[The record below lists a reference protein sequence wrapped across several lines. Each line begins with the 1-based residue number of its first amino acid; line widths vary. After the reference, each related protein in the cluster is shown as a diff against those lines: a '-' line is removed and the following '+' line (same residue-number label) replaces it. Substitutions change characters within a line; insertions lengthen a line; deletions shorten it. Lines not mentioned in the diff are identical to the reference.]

1 MNNQPRGLAVR
12 FLLGVLALWLAGAPV
27 AQAAATAAEPAVLTV
42 IALNAFVRATPDNN
56 GAVMGA
62 VFKGDQVTVLGRN
75 VQSSWLLVEL
85 PKFGSN
91 TWVAA
96 IIGKLSVDVATVPVV
111 ASPAGAVA
119 PAAAAPAKA
128 GNPAVQEAK
137 IAQSAIFL
145 RAAPATDSKRVQLMA
160 KGASVTAV
168 GRSAD
173 NLWIQVTTKSSKDL
187 LWVLARFVELPG
199 VVTALPL
206 IGPAKVAV
214 AATPAAAATAAAAAT
229 PAAAVAA
236 APAATAAAPVAVAP
250 KVIRSGSFELGGQV
264 ASFAYPDLMRQ
275 TGMTWVKRQVRW
287 APGVGAAGQAGV
299 VTDAHS
305 KGFKVLLSVLG
316 DPQHTAPAYFAE
328 FASFVGALAALGADG
343 IEVWNEMN
351 LPREWLA
358 GTISPVAYTEMLR
371 QAYGAIKA
379 ANANTLVVSGA
390 PAPTGYFGGC
400 GLQGCDDA
408 PFIAGMLAAGGL
420 NYIDCIGVHYNEGI
434 MPPAATSGDP
444 RGSSGHYTR
453 YYQGMVNQYR
463 AASGQSRP
471 LCFTEIGY
479 LSGQEWGTVP
489 GAFLWRA
496 PYNNTVAEHAQY
508 LADAVRLARRQG
520 NVRLMIIFNV
530 DFTYWADDP
539 QAGFAMVRPTG
550 DCPACTAV
558 QQAMAGG

>member
-1 MNNQPRGLAVR
+1 MNNQPRGLAIKI
-12 FLLGVLALWLAGAPV
+12 LLGVLALWLAGAPV
-27 AQAAATAAEPAVLTV
+27 AQAAASAAEPAVLTV
-42 IALNAFVRATPDNN
+42 IAISAFVRATPDNN
-56 GAVMGA
+56 GEVMGA
-62 VFKGDQVTVLGRN
+62 VFKGNQVTVLGRN
-75 VQSSWLLVEL
+75 VQSSWLLVDL
-85 PKFGSN
+85 PKFGTK

-96 IIGKLSVDVATVPVV
+96 IIGTLSVDVATVPVV
-111 ASPAGAVA
+111 ASPASGAVA
-119 PAAAAPAKA
+119 GAAAPAKV
-128 GNPAVQEAK
+128 GNPAVQDAK
-137 IAQSAIFL
+137 IAQSAIYL
-145 RAAPATDSKRVQLMA
+145 RSAPATDSQRVKLLA
-160 KGASVTAV
+160 KGAPVTAV

-173 NLWIQVTTKSSKDL
+173 SLWIQVTTKGSKDL
-187 LWVLARFVELPG
+187 LWVLARFVELPRA
-199 VVTALPL
+199 VTGLPQV
-206 IGPAKVAV
+206 GKAAVAV
-214 AATPAAAATAAAAAT
+214 AATPPAAAT
-229 PAAAVAA
+229 PAAVVAA
-236 APAATAAAPVAVAP
+236 APAATAAAPAAAAP
-250 KVIRSGSFELGGQV
+250 APVKIRSGSFELGGQV

-287 APGVGAAGQAGV
+287 APGAGAAGHAGT

-316 DPQHTAPAYFAE
+316 DPQHTAPAYYAE
-328 FASFVGALAALGADG
+328 YASFVGALAAFGADG

-371 QAYGAIKA
+371 QAHGAIKA

-390 PAPTGYFGGC
+390 PSPTGYFGGC
-400 GLQGCDDA
+400 STQGCDDA
-408 PFIAGMLAAGGL
+408 PYIAGMLAAGGL
-420 NYIDCIGVHYNEGI
+420 NYVDCIGVHYNEGI

-479 LSGQEWGTVP
+479 LSGQEWGMVP

>member
-1 MNNQPRGLAVR
+1 MNNQPRGLAIKIII
-12 FLLGVLALWLAGAPV
+12 GGLALWLAGAPV
-27 AQAAATAAEPAVLTV
+27 AQAAATAARAASEPAVLTV
-42 IALNAFVRATPDNN
+42 IAASAFVRATPDNK

-62 VFKGDQVTVLGRN
+62 VFKGNQITVLGRN
-75 VQSSWLLVEL
+75 LQSSWLLVDT
-85 PKFGSN
+85 PKFGTN

-96 IIGKLSVDVATVPVV
+96 IIGTLSVDVATVPVV
-111 ASPAGAVA
+111 ASAISVGSVP
-119 PAAAAPAKA
+119 AAAPAKEA
-128 GNPAVQEAK
+128 STAVQEGK
-137 IAQSAIFL
+137 IAQPAIFL

-160 KGASVTAV
+160 KDAIVTAV

-173 NLWIQVTTKSSKDL
+173 SLWLQVTTKGGKNL

-199 VVTALPL
+199 SVTALPQ
-206 IGPAKVAV
+206 IGTAKVAA
-214 AATPAAAATAAAAAT
+214 AATPAAATT

-236 APAATAAAPVAVAP
+236 APAATAAAPAAAAP
-250 KVIRSGSFELGGQV
+250 AKIRTGSFELGGQV
-264 ASFAYPDLMRQ
+264 ANFAYPDLMRQ

-287 APGVGAAGQAGV
+287 APGAAAAGQAGL
-299 VTDAHS
+299 VTDAHG
-305 KGFKVLLSVLG
+305 KGFKILLSVLG
-316 DPQHTAPAYFAE
+316 DPQHTAPAFYAE
-328 FASFVGALAALGADG
+328 YAVFVGGLAALGADG

-351 LPREWLA
+351 LPREWQA

-371 QAYGAIKA
+371 QAHGAIKA
-379 ANANTLVVSGA
+379 ANANTLVISGA
-390 PAPTGYFGGC
+390 PSPTGYFGGC
-400 GLQGCDDA
+400 GPQGCDDA
-408 PFIAGMLAAGGL
+408 PYIAGMLAAGGL
-420 NYIDCIGVHYNEGI
+420 NYVDCIGVHYNEGI

-489 GAFLWRA
+489 AAFLWRA

-520 NVRLMIIFNV
+520 NVRLMIIFNM

>member
-1 MNNQPRGLAVR
+1 MNNQPRGLAVK
-12 FLLGVLALWLAGAPV
+12 FMLGVLALWLAGARL
-27 AQAAATAAEPAVLTV
+27 AHAAATAAEPAVLTV
-42 IALNAFVRATPDNN
+42 IAFNAFVRATPDNN
-56 GAVMGA
+56 GPVMGA

-75 VQSSWLLVEL
+75 VQSSWLLVDL

-96 IIGKLSVDVATVPVV
+96 IIGTLSVDVATVPVV
-111 ASPAGAVA
+111 ASMASGAA
-119 PAAAAPAKA
+119 PAVAAPAKA
-128 GNPAVQEAK
+128 GNPAVQDAK
-137 IAQSAIFL
+137 ISQSAIFL
-145 RAAPATDSKRVQLMA
+145 RAAPATDSQRMQLMA
-160 KGASVTAV
+160 KGAPVTAV

-173 NLWIQVTTKSSKDL
+173 NLWIQVTAKGSKDL

-199 VVTALPL
+199 VVTALPQ
-206 IGPAKVAV
+206 IGTAKVAV
-214 AATPAAAATAAAAAT
+214 AAT

-236 APAATAAAPVAVAP
+236 APAPTAAAPAAAAP
-250 KVIRSGSFELGGQV
+250 KIIRSGSFELGGQV

-287 APGVGAAGQAGV
+287 APGAGAAGQAGL

-316 DPQHTAPAYFAE
+316 DPQHTAPAYYAE
-328 FASFVGALAALGADG
+328 YASFVGALAALGADG

-371 QAYGAIKA
+371 QAHGAIKA

-390 PAPTGYFGGC
+390 PSPTGYFGGC
-400 GLQGCDDA
+400 GTQGCDDA

-420 NYIDCIGVHYNEGI
+420 NYVDCIGVHYNEGI

-463 AASGQSRP
+463 AASSQSRP

-489 GAFLWRA
+489 AAFLWRA

-530 DFTYWADDP
+530 DFTLWADDP

-550 DCPACTAV
+550 DCPACSAV

>member
-1 MNNQPRGLAVR
+1 M
-12 FLLGVLALWLAGAPV
+12 
-27 AQAAATAAEPAVLTV
+27 
-42 IALNAFVRATPDNN
+42 
-56 GAVMGA
+56 
-62 VFKGDQVTVLGRN
+62 
-75 VQSSWLLVEL
+75 
-85 PKFGSN
+85 
-91 TWVAA
+91 
-96 IIGKLSVDVATVPVV
+96 
-111 ASPAGAVA
+111 
-119 PAAAAPAKA
+119 
-128 GNPAVQEAK
+128 
-137 IAQSAIFL
+137 
-145 RAAPATDSKRVQLMA
+145 
-160 KGASVTAV
+160 
-168 GRSAD
+168 
-173 NLWIQVTTKSSKDL
+173 
-187 LWVLARFVELPG
+187 
-199 VVTALPL
+199 
-206 IGPAKVAV
+206 
-214 AATPAAAATAAAAAT
+214 
-229 PAAAVAA
+229 
-236 APAATAAAPVAVAP
+236 
-250 KVIRSGSFELGGQV
+250 

-287 APGVGAAGQAGV
+287 APGAGAAGQAGL

-316 DPQHTAPAYFAE
+316 DPQHTAPAYYAE
-328 FASFVGALAALGADG
+328 YASFVGALAALGADG

-371 QAYGAIKA
+371 QAHGAIKA

-390 PAPTGYFGGC
+390 PSPTGYFGGC
-400 GLQGCDDA
+400 GTQGCDDA

-420 NYIDCIGVHYNEGI
+420 NYVDCIGVHYNEGI

-463 AASGQSRP
+463 AASSQSRP

-489 GAFLWRA
+489 AAFLWRA

-530 DFTYWADDP
+530 DFTLWADDP

-550 DCPACTAV
+550 DCPACSAV